1 MTYGTGSGTVD
12 TRPAV
17 VVGVDAGGTST
28 RCTVAT
34 PGGAIVGRGA
44 SGGGNLRS
52 VRDPG
57 THLVEALRGALRGVD
72 PGRVAAGVLGM
83 AGAGSAGRE
92 QAERLARR
100 AWAAVGLPGGPV
112 VIPDLAVAFAA
123 ATEAPDGT
131 VLIAGTGAVSALVR
145 DRRAVRRCDGYGWLV
160 GDEGSGVWIGQQA
173 VRAVLGALDGRR
185 EPTLL
190 VDDLPEALLGPDCD
204 RAAIAAQGREALAQ
218 AVIAAVY
225 DAEPA
230 RLAVLAPVVER
241 AAAQGDVTARRILGE
256 AARSLVCSAR
266 ALGQDHPAEP
276 FVLSGSLLT
285 APTLLAE
292 LVRTGL
298 TERREA
304 PVLTALD
311 GAAGAAALALRAAP
325 RLHGGEEALR
335 RAHRRLINPVAPGRA
350 VTDAHPRAASVPS
363 FLSAPSFPGRP

>member
-1 MTYGTGSGTVD
+1 
-12 TRPAV
+12 
-17 VVGVDAGGTST
+17 
-28 RCTVAT
+28 
-34 PGGAIVGRGA
+34 
-44 SGGGNLRS
+44 
-52 VRDPG
+52 
-57 THLVEALRGALRGVD
+57 
-72 PGRVAAGVLGM
+72 
-83 AGAGSAGRE
+83 
-92 QAERLARR
+92 
-100 AWAAVGLPGGPV
+100 V

-190 VDDLPEALLGPDCD
+190 VDDLPEALLGADCD
-204 RAAIAAQGREALAQ
+204 RAAIVAQGREALAQ

-241 AAAQGDVTARRILGE
+241 AASQGDVTARRIIGE

-285 APTLLAE
+285 GPTLLAE

-311 GAAGAAALALRAAP
+311 GASGAAALALRAAAP
-325 RLHGGEEALR
+325 RLNAREDALR
-335 RAHRRLINPVAPGRA
+335 RAHRRLISTAPGRA
-350 VTDAHPRAASVPS
+350 AVDVRPRSASTASAFPAAASASPRRM
-363 FLSAPSFPGRP
+363 P